1 MTDLVGSTLDRLAAR
16 LPGPVSTP
24 GNDGYAAATALWSNW
39 SGACRVLSPAAG

>member
-24 GNDGYAAATALWSNW
+24 GNDGYAAATT
-39 SGACRVLSPAAG
+39 